1 MKHIAI
7 ALLTLIKKYWL
18 SISLFCLTV
27 ITILSLLPLP
37 ELPPV
42 PGTDKTHHFVAYA
55 LLAFPTALRRPKHW
69 QIVVL
74 FFIGWS
80 GIIELIQPY
89 VNRYGE
95 WQDLVAN
102 IIGLIFGF
110 LAVQVIKWLI
120 PDSTITKK

>member
-7 ALLTLIKKYWL
+7 ALLTLIRKYWL

-37 ELPPV
+37 ELPSV
-42 PGTDKTHHFVAYA
+42 PGTDKTHHLVAYA
-55 LLAFPTALRRPKHW
+55 MLMFPTALRKPKNW
-69 QIVVL
+69 QIIVL

-95 WQDLVAN
+95 WQDLAAN
-102 IIGLIFGF
+102 IIGLICGF
-110 LAVQVIKWLI
+110 LTVQLIKWFVPNSI
-120 PDSTITKK
+120 ITKK

>member
-1 MKHIAI
+1 MKYIAI

-27 ITILSLLPLP
+27 ITILSLLPLA

-55 LLAFPTALRRPKHW
+55 LLMFPIALRKPKNW
-69 QIVVL
+69 QIIVL
-74 FFIGWS
+74 FYIGWS
-80 GIIELIQPY
+80 GAIELIQPY

-95 WQDLVAN
+95 WEDLAAN
-102 IIGLIFGF
+102 IIGLICGF
-110 LAVQVIKWLI
+110 LAVQTIKWLI
-120 PDSTITKK
+120 PIESNRR

>member
-7 ALLTLIKKYWL
+7 ALLALIKKYWRSL
-18 SISLFCLTV
+18 SLFCLTI

-42 PGTDKTHHFVAYA
+42 PGTDKTHHFIAYA
-55 LLAFPTALRRPKHW
+55 LLMFPTALRKPKNW
-69 QIVVL
+69 QIIVL

-89 VNRYGE
+89 VNRYAE
-95 WQDLVAN
+95 WQDLAAN
-102 IIGLIFGF
+102 IIGLTCGF
-110 LAVQVIKWLI
+110 LAVQVIKRLI
-120 PDSTITKK
+120 PIESKQK